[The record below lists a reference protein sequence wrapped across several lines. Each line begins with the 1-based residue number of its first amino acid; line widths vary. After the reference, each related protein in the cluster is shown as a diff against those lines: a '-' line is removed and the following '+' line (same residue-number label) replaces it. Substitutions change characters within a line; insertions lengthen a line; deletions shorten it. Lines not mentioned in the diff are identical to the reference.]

1 LPRRRRG
8 RSILAHHLD
17 NLNRGE
23 AIVSFT
29 EPNTEEEG
37 FLMAARIVQLNFKFG
52 VSAAEYAGAV
62 KPMAEDFAAVPGLR
76 WKVWLM
82 NEKESEAGGI
92 YLFDDQASIDAFLKS
107 DLAQGVMN
115 HPALSEFS
123 AKQFDVMEDL
133 TQVTRGPL
141 KASVTAA

>member
-1 LPRRRRG
+1 
-8 RSILAHHLD
+8 
-17 NLNRGE
+17 
-23 AIVSFT
+23 
-29 EPNTEEEG
+29 
-37 FLMAARIVQLNFKFG
+37 MAARIVQLNFKFG

-62 KPMAEDFAAVPGLR
+62 KPMVEDFAAVPGLR